1 MTAVIKCNT
10 CNIVID
16 EMLSY
21 IQNKVSVMDE
31 ESLVRICKSSF
42 QSDEIKKS
50 KSLLFDSLSNQRKI
64 LRKNKGREERDLA
77 DIINLFKSAEPDEI
91 PVFVARQ
98 LERLPPVTFDHL
110 DCTKLLK
117 DIVRM
122 QTTIDDMKSSYAT
135 LDNLKELK
143 AEFIQNKNISYIP
156 SSAFHVN
163 KNRSA
168 LLMNSG
174 PMGLSDM
181 HDSFL
186 NESFCSN
193 HNDNEI
199 NKNTPQYR
207 NINISQVDLYQS
219 QIDTSTQRSSTN
231 NATGSQPDS
240 ARAHAPVPIMSHPIT
255 SKDARD
261 NIPVERTNVLHV
273 NKSNVGVHDDGECEG
288 WQQVTY
294 HRKRPNYRF
303 LGKSGVAN
311 DRECNFKAAEKK
323 VSVFITNI
331 HNDTTEE
338 DVIRYIYNKTK
349 ESVSLE
355 KIFMKKQRGHKAFR
369 FYVSESKLPMY
380 LDENLWPQGIVFRRF
395 VSFNSKNSNRH
406 PSSDGPNAHIN
417 G

>member
-31 ESLVRICKSSF
+31 ETLVRICKSSF

-143 AEFIQNKNISYIP
+143 AEFIQNKNSSYIP

-174 PMGLSDM
+174 PIGLSDM

-207 NINISQVDLYQS
+207 NINISRVDLYQS
-219 QIDTSTQRSSTN
+219 RNDTSTQRSSTN

-240 ARAHAPVPIMSHPIT
+240 AHAHAPVPIMSHPIT

-294 HRKRPNYRF
+294 RRKRPNYRF

-355 KIFMKKQRGHKAFR
+355 KIFMKKQKGHKAFR